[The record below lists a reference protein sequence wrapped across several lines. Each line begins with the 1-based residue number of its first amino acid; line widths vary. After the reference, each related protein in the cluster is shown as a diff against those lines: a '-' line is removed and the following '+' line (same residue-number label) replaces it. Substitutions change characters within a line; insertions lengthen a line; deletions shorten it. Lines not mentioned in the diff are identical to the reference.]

1 MHENTHT
8 VLAVKPDK
16 SSVQPQE
23 PYDGRGELE
32 HTHTNGARGRRMEVT
47 QNAFIA
53 ETQYTPVIL
62 LLGKLLPKEI
72 ILSKRHFIPIFM
84 EILN

>member
-1 MHENTHT
+1 MSWLSEQT
-8 VLAVKPDK
+8 LAVKPNK
-16 SSVQPQE
+16 SRVQPQE
-23 PYDGRGELE
+23 PLGGRGELE

-47 QNAFIA
+47 QTAFTA

-72 ILSKRHFIPIFM
+72 ILSKRYFIPIFV